1 MKDELEKL
9 LDTLELKQLEI
20 WPGNLESVFY
30 AEQVRE
36 VMVKYAQIMCQKQRE
51 ICAEN
56 ADTTTYYEHTTV
68 SHSSIVNAPL
78 PVEIT
83 ECPPTKFKLLTNET

>member
-9 LDTLELKQLEI
+9 LDTLELNHLET
-20 WPGNLESVFY
+20 WPGNLKSVFY

-36 VMVKYAQIMCQKQRE
+36 VMVKYAQIMCEKQRE

-56 ADTTTYYEHTTV
+56 AITKTDTLTSYVYTSVDTN
-68 SHSSIVNAPL
+68 SIISAPL
-78 PVEIT
+78 PGE
-83 ECPPTKFKLLTNET
+83 LNET